1 MPMCLMRVVGVGEEV
16 CVSTLWVSQKSV
28 CWLLSLLPTDIGCG
42 CSPYVVFLCCP
53 VQQAATTVDVRFGTK
68 SSHAT
73 KWSGIVP
80 RRSVGAAGV
89 AGAVGVVGVVAT
101 VSLVDETAV
110 AAAAAVGD
118 EAAAEVVAEGVV
130 VAVVVVVGGGNS
142 LVLSRWCE
150 WHGHTNPAVF
160 PHPNRKSERGRS
172 HLRIEKPQMAQRFL
186 KPYFFRS

>member
-16 CVSTLWVSQKSV
+16 CVSTLWEARLMVAVSSA
-28 CWLLSLLPTDIGCG
+28 CRSTYIGCG

-89 AGAVGVVGVVAT
+89 AGAVEVVGVVAT

-110 AAAAAVGD
+110 AVAAAVGD

-150 WHGHTNPAVF
+150 WHGHTLTQLYF
-160 PHPNRKSERGRS
+160 HTRTERR
-172 HLRIEKPQMAQRFL
+172 R
-186 KPYFFRS
+186 